1 MKLNSRFARL
11 LSPLVLAGMST
22 FLTHLPVKAA
32 ERIFLTYGPIKQSIR
47 VESLERFATEGIVD
61 PNLRFYFNLMGVTP
75 QQQQELRTLLT
86 KRAEINPVHLSRF
99 LNSDIGEDILSR
111 FGRLVTIP
119 GGRNGMY
126 ALRGALISA
135 ALDKNGL
142 TAMNF
147 MQQLPTNM
155 QLQGELILNRA
166 NLIAVVADATEQF
179 VGTIDR
185 LSQAEAKTEP
195 AVNFSQLPDPRQLG
209 PYGVAPKEVWQLV
222 DSSRD
227 RRFYVDV
234 FKPQRWRAG
243 QTPVVVMSHGL
254 GSRPED
260 FSSVGEQL
268 ASYGFVVALPQHP
281 GSDFQQAQDLLNG
294 LSRQVFK
301 TSEFIDRPKDISF
314 VLDELER
321 RNAQEFGNR
330 LNLKS
335 VGVAG
340 HSFGGYGA
348 LAVGG
353 AEINWRYLESE
364 CDPDHGFPNTSLLLQ
379 CRALDLPRTPL
390 KFRDPRVTALVA
402 INPVNSAIFGRSGLE
417 KVKIPVMIGGG
428 SYDPATPFVLEQV
441 RSFPWLGSQQ
451 KYFALAEGQAHVDF
465 SQLDAGATAMVKS
478 LGDFTLPSPDLLHSY
493 RNGLIVPF
501 LQVYVANDQSY
512 QPFLTSIAQ
521 YSQYLSQGQQFK
533 LFVISEASVPP
544 LVQALEDFARLHNLQ
559 IPQPSEP

>member
-11 LSPLVLAGMST
+11 LSPLVLAGMSA

-32 ERIFLTYGPIKQSIR
+32 ERIFLTYGPLKQSIR
-47 VESLERFATEGIVD
+47 VESLERFATEGVVD
-61 PNLRFYFNLMGVTP
+61 PNLRFYFNLVGVSP

-86 KRAEINPVHLSRF
+86 KRAEINPVQLSRF
-99 LNSDIGEDILSR
+99 LNSDMGEDLLSR
-111 FGRLVTIP
+111 LGRLATIP
-119 GGRNGMY
+119 GGRNGMF

-135 ALDKNGL
+135 ALDKDGL

-147 MQQLPTNM
+147 IQQLPTNI
-155 QLQGELILNRA
+155 QLQGELILQRVNV
-166 NLIAVVADATEQF
+166 ISIVVEATEQF
-179 VGTIDR
+179 VGTIGQ

-195 AVNFSQLPDPRQLG
+195 NVNFSQLPDPRQPG

-243 QTPVVVMSHGL
+243 QTPVLVMSHGL

-281 GSDFQQAQDLLNG
+281 GSDFQQAQNLLNG

-301 TSEFIDRPKDISF
+301 TNEFIDRPKDISF

-330 LNLKS
+330 LNLKA

-353 AEINWRYLESE
+353 AEINWRYLKSE
-364 CDPDHGFPNTSLLLQ
+364 CDPERGFPNTSLLLQ
-379 CRALDLPRTPL
+379 CRALDLPRTSL
-390 KFRDPRVTALVA
+390 QFRDPRVAAVVA
-402 INPVNSAIFGRSGLE
+402 INPVISAIFGPSGLE
-417 KVKIPVMIGGG
+417 AMKVPVIIAGG

-441 RSFPWLGSQQ
+441 RTFPWLGSQQ

-465 SQLDAGATAMVKS
+465 SQLDAGMTHTIKS
-478 LGDFTLPSPDLLHSY
+478 LGDLTLPSPDLLHSY
-493 RNGLIVPF
+493 RNGLMVPF
-501 LQVYVANDQSY
+501 FQVYVAQDQSY
-512 QPFLTSIAQ
+512 QPFMTAIAQ
-521 YSQYLSQGQQFK
+521 YSQYLSQGQEFK

-544 LVQALEDFARLHNLQ
+544 LVEALEDFARRHNLPV
-559 IPQPSEP
+559 PQP